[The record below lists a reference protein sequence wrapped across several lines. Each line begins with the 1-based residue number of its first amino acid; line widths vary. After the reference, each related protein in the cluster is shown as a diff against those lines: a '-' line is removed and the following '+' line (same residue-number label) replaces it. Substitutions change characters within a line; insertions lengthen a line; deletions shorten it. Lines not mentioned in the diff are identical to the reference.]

1 MKKGTI
7 SIIILI
13 IFFILLIVLGV
24 FAYNKLYVPKDF
36 VFRIQN
42 TVSQNANVVY
52 IYENGNV
59 ILNNGGINKY
69 RYKMKKEDIEDLK
82 KLLPECEF
90 STRVYVVT
98 TQDGKE
104 TNVANKFY
112 LEVSEKLGIKD
123 VFTEGIE

>member
-59 ILNNGGINKY
+59 ILNNGGINKNEKRRY
-69 RYKMKKEDIEDLK
+69 RRFKKA
-82 KLLPECEF
+82 F
-90 STRVYVVT
+90 TRM
-98 TQDGKE
+98 
-104 TNVANKFY
+104 
-112 LEVSEKLGIKD
+112 
-123 VFTEGIE
+123 

>member
-1 MKKGTI
+1 
-7 SIIILI
+7 
-13 IFFILLIVLGV
+13 
-24 FAYNKLYVPKDF
+24 
-36 VFRIQN
+36 
-42 TVSQNANVVY
+42 
-52 IYENGNV
+52 
-59 ILNNGGINKY
+59 
-69 RYKMKKEDIEDLK
+69 MKKEDIEDLK